1 MCQCNLS
8 SAKSGNSQIM
18 TEFGSISFQRL
29 WSTAKVTA
37 VWGTHN
43 YAEYSKFITEN
54 APYQVSKSK
63 FLFCL
68 QIKCLT

>member
-18 TEFGSISFQRL
+18 TEFESISFQRL
-29 WSTAKVTA
+29 WSTAKEMA

-43 YAEYSKFITEN
+43 YAEYSKFITDK
-54 APYQVSKSK
+54 APYEVSKSK
-63 FLFCL
+63 FLFSL
-68 QIKCLT
+68 H

>member
-1 MCQCNLS
+1 MCHCKLS
-8 SAKSGNSQIM
+8 SAKSRNSQIM
-18 TEFGSISFQRL
+18 TEFGYISFQTL
-29 WSTAKVTA
+29 WSRAKEMA

-43 YAEYSKFITEN
+43 YAEYSKFITDK